1 MTKGERIKHR
11 REQLGIS
18 QTELAECIGT
28 SKQNL
33 YKYENDI
40 ITNIPSDRVEALAK
54 KLNTSP
60 AYIMGWN
67 EDTSLPSPTSE
78 NTVSPPC
85 SACDEDASIGDTT
98 AANHTEDEYM
108 PYFPNYMRIGKRIA
122 KTRKEKGLS
131 QKDLAKLIQVNPSTL
146 SLWEGGKQVP
156 PLSMARQLSKILTVD
171 EKYLLGSSA
180 PTIDSIEP
188 SNQLDPSYSS
198 LDPTQREIGLHEMY
212 NLLIALG
219 LIPEGIQLS
228 EDDFNF
234 ISHIL
239 EMLRLWFKHR

>member
-1 MTKGERIKHR
+1 MCIRDR
-11 REQLGIS
+11 QLGIS

-188 SNQLDPSYSS
+188 SNQLCLLYTSDAADEEDSVDLGGRGVIKKKKKMISAETRSPAVSQRRLKARSTGK
-198 LDPTQREIGLHEMY
+198 PTEKR
-212 NLLIALG
+212 
-219 LIPEGIQLS
+219 
-228 EDDFNF
+228 
-234 ISHIL
+234 
-239 EMLRLWFKHR
+239 

>member
-1 MTKGERIKHR
+1 MKTI
-11 REQLGIS
+11 LS
-18 QTELAECIGT
+18 
-28 SKQNL
+28 
-33 YKYENDI
+33 
-40 ITNIPSDRVEALAK
+40 NIPSDRVEALAK

-131 QKDLAKLIQVNPSTL
+131 QKDLAKLIQVNPL

-228 EDDFNF
+228 EDDINF

>member
-122 KTRKEKGLS
+122 KTRKEKGFS

-228 EDDFNF
+228 EDDINF

>member
-156 PLSMARQLSKILTVD
+156 PLSMACQLSKILTVD

-228 EDDFNF
+228 EDDINF

>member
-1 MTKGERIKHR
+1 
-11 REQLGIS
+11 
-18 QTELAECIGT
+18 
-28 SKQNL
+28 
-33 YKYENDI
+33 
-40 ITNIPSDRVEALAK
+40 
-54 KLNTSP
+54 
-60 AYIMGWN
+60 
-67 EDTSLPSPTSE
+67 
-78 NTVSPPC
+78 
-85 SACDEDASIGDTT
+85 
-98 AANHTEDEYM
+98 M

-228 EDDFNF
+228 EDDINF

>member
-40 ITNIPSDRVEALAK
+40 ITNIPSERVEALAK

-228 EDDFNF
+228 EDDINF